1 MPITYEPIQT
11 YTLSTS
17 ASTIT
22 FNSIP
27 ATYTDLRLVVVGKA
41 ALDTDGIRIRFNND
55 TGTNYSW
62 TNLRT
67 NGGTVASSTAN
78 NQNALAFLGQSGTG
92 MSNTISSF
100 GAADII
106 NYAASIFKTVLI
118 EDNTNRGASGEL
130 SRFVG
135 LYRST
140 TAISRIDLFEVS
152 ANLPSNVTATLYGIK
167 NA

>member
-27 ATYTDLRLVVVGKA
+27 ATYTDLRLIVVAKA
-41 ALDTDGIRIRFNND
+41 TFDTDGIRLRFNNN

-62 TNLRT
+62 TNLRA
-67 NGGTVASSTAN
+67 NGGTVASSAAT
-78 NQNALAFLGQSGTG
+78 NQNSLAFLGQTG
-92 MSNTISSF
+92 GGISNTVPSF
-100 GAADII
+100 GSADIF
-106 NYAASIFKTVLI
+106 NYAADIFKTVLI
-118 EDNTNRGASGEL
+118 EDNTNRGASGDL

-140 TAISRIDLFEVS
+140 TALSRIDLFEVS
-152 ANLPSNVTATLYGIK
+152 GDLPSGVTATLYGIK